1 MKRLVMAAL
10 LGAATVAGLPASA
23 SSMQLLAPRP
33 APQAGTAAD
42 NGQHAPVILAQSA
55 DPAIRVQ
62 QLEEE
67 IRNLNGR
74 IEEMSFQILQMQEQ
88 MRKTQE
94 DNEFRFQDLEK
105 GGARKSGALDTPVD
119 GGGQSDSVAEI
130 ITQDPAP
137 GSNAG
142 SDPLAQ
148 PEQVLGSIELDSSG
162 MPRSATVNQDA
173 IGNGS
178 TALPGVETVA
188 PPTSPSSTASIGSEG
203 DLYQVAYAHV
213 LSGDY
218 AMAENEL
225 ADFISSYPQSAKIAD
240 ANFWLGEAQYSQ
252 GKFNESAK
260 TFLNAHQA
268 YGSSPKAPE
277 MLLKL
282 GMSLAALDNTE
293 TACATLR
300 EVTKRYPKAS
310 RAVVS
315 KVASEQ
321 KRLRC

>member
-178 TALPGVETVA
+178 AALPGVETVA

-225 ADFISSYPQSAKIAD
+225 ADFISS
-240 ANFWLGEAQYSQ
+240 
-252 GKFNESAK
+252 
-260 TFLNAHQA
+260 
-268 YGSSPKAPE
+268 
-277 MLLKL
+277 
-282 GMSLAALDNTE
+282 
-293 TACATLR
+293 
-300 EVTKRYPKAS
+300 
-310 RAVVS
+310 
-315 KVASEQ
+315 
-321 KRLRC
+321 